1 MSIIIPELIK
11 MLQECGYKTKSQIA
25 AEYDPLKKDE
35 KKSGKKLLLE
45 PEEPDDDAIVPKYD
59 SGRRQNAVE
68 GLLDFL
74 KKKKPQL
81 DHPND
86 SVSTLLPMTSKRAKK
101 VLNRPDVD
109 GIYPK
114 DVPIFKPT
122 RQNIK

>member
-45 PEEPDDDAIVPKYD
+45 PDDDAIVPKYD
-59 SGRRQNAVE
+59 EGQRQNAVE

-74 KKKKPQL
+74 KKKKT
-81 DHPND
+81 N
-86 SVSTLLPMTSKRAKK
+86 V
-101 VLNRPDVD
+101 
-109 GIYPK
+109 
-114 DVPIFKPT
+114 
-122 RQNIK
+122 